1 MSRLKTELQKQL
13 NRKQQRHSNFD
24 DGRDLEKCFIER

>member
-1 MSRLKTELQKQL
+1 MSRLKVDMQKHL

-24 DGRDLEKCFIER
+24 DGRDLEKCYIER